1 MSHISR
7 RNFFQFASSM
17 LATLG
22 ISQLK
27 FQSQA
32 GNYGKVLAQSTPRK
46 LALLVGINEY
56 QKAPLRGCVN
66 DTEMQRNLLIHRFGF
81 NPKDIY
87 ILTDKQAT
95 RQGIL
100 EAFEEHLIKQAK
112 PGDVAVFHYS
122 GHGSLVKDPNPV
134 VQTSLMDG
142 SGLSGTLVP
151 VDSSLPQGYPDV
163 GGTVNDIMGHT
174 LFLLT
179 SALKTDNFTGILD
192 SCFSGMTTRDFTVR
206 SRAGGEKIEIVSQ
219 EKVYQEKWLSR
230 LDMSEEEFV
239 KGYQTGVAKGVFF
252 ASAKPFQT
260 AKDVKILDFYTGIFS
275 YLFTQYLWQETGTPK
290 KAIAYTNKQI
300 PSRLEQNP
308 FYEVKTGT
316 KLDSQAI
323 YLTENS
329 YPVSNGVVTEVKGNQ
344 AKIWL
349 GGLEA
354 KKISQLTNG
363 AIFNV
368 IYPQEKS
375 RTKLIFQSRDG
386 LVGIATFKDS
396 VKPGFLLKLHN

>member
-1 MSHISR
+1 MSLISR

-27 FQSQA
+27 FISQA
-32 GNYGKVLAQSTPRK
+32 ENYGKVLAQSTSRK
-46 LALLVGINEY
+46 LALLVGINKY

-66 DTEMQRNLLIHRFGF
+66 DTEMQRHLLIHRFGF

-87 ILTDKQAT
+87 ILTDEQAT

-112 PGDVAVFHYS
+112 PGYLVVFHYS
-122 GHGSLVKDPNPV
+122 GHGSRVRDPNPI

-151 VDSSLPQGYPDV
+151 VDASFPNPNI
-163 GGTVNDIMGHT
+163 GGVVNDIMGHT

-179 SALKTDNFTGILD
+179 SALKTENFTGILD

-206 SRAGGEKIEIVSQ
+206 SREGGNKIEISSQ
-219 EKVYQEKWLSR
+219 EKAYQEKWLSR
-230 LDMSEEEFV
+230 LDMSKDEFI
-239 KGYQTGVAKGVFF
+239 KGYQSGVAKGIFF

-260 AKDVKILDFYTGIFS
+260 AKDVRILDFHAGIFS
-275 YLFTQYLWQETGTPK
+275 YLFTQYLWQETGTPEQ
-290 KAIAYTNKQI
+290 AIAYTNKQI
-300 PSRLEQNP
+300 PSGLQQNP

-316 KLDSQAI
+316 KLDSQAV

-329 YPVSNGVVTEVKGNQ
+329 YPVANGVVTEVKGNQ

-354 KKISQLTNG
+354 KKINQLTNG
-363 AIFNV
+363 AVFNV
-368 IYPQEKS
+368 ISPQEKS
-375 RTKLIFQSRDG
+375 SAKLIFESRDG
-386 LVGIATFKDS
+386 LVGIATLNGS
-396 VKPGFLLKLHN
+396 VKPGFLLEI

>member
-1 MSHISR
+1 MSLISR

-22 ISQLK
+22 ISQSK
-27 FQSQA
+27 FISQVE
-32 GNYGKVLAQSTPRK
+32 NYGKVLAQSTPRK
-46 LALLVGINEY
+46 LALLVGINKY
-56 QKAPLRGCVN
+56 KKAPLRGCVN
-66 DTEMQRNLLIHRFGF
+66 DTEMQRHLLIHRFGF

-87 ILTDKQAT
+87 ILTDEQAT

-122 GHGSLVKDPNPV
+122 GHGSRVRDPNPV

-151 VDSSLPQGYPDV
+151 VDGSFHNPDI
-163 GGTVNDIMGHT
+163 GGVVNDIMGHT

-179 SALKTDNFTGILD
+179 SALKTEYFTGILD

-206 SRAGGEKIEIVSQ
+206 SRAGGNKIEIAPQ
-219 EKVYQEKWLSR
+219 EWAYQEKWLSR
-230 LDMSEEEFV
+230 LDMSKDEFV
-239 KGYQTGVAKGVFF
+239 KGYQSGVAKGVVF

-260 AKDVKILDFYTGIFS
+260 AKDVKLLDFHVGIFS

-300 PSRLEQNP
+300 PATLKQNS

-323 YLTENS
+323 YLTQNS
-329 YPVSNGVVTEVKGNQ
+329 YPVADGVVIEVKGDR

-349 GGLEA
+349 GGLET

-363 AIFNV
+363 ALFNA

-375 RTKLIFQSRDG
+375 TAKLIFKSRDG

>member
-1 MSHISR
+1 MSLISR
-7 RNFFQFASSM
+7 RNFFQFGSSI

-22 ISQLK
+22 ISKLK
-27 FQSQA
+27 FLSQA
-32 GNYGKVLAQSTPRK
+32 ENYGKVLAQSTPRK
-46 LALLVGINEY
+46 LALLVGINKY

-66 DTEMQRNLLIHRFGF
+66 DTEMQRQLLIHRFGF

-87 ILTDKQAT
+87 ILTDELAT

-122 GHGSLVKDPNPV
+122 GHGSHVRDPNPIV
-134 VQTSLMDG
+134 KTSLMDG

-151 VDSSLPQGYPDV
+151 IDSSFPNPDL
-163 GGTVNDIMGHT
+163 GGVVDDIMGHT

-179 SALKTDNFTGILD
+179 SALKTENFTGILD

-206 SRAGGEKIEIVSQ
+206 SRAGGNKIEIAPQ
-219 EKVYQEKWLSR
+219 EKGDQEKWLSR
-230 LDMSEEEFV
+230 LDMSKDEFV
-239 KGYQTGVAKGVFF
+239 KGYQSGVAKGVVF

-260 AKDVKILDFYTGIFS
+260 AKDVKILDFHAGIFS

-290 KAIAYTNKQI
+290 QAIAYTNKQI
-300 PSRLEQNP
+300 PATLKQNS

-329 YPVSNGVVTEVKGNQ
+329 YPVANAVVTEVKGNQ
-344 AKIWL
+344 AQVWL

-363 AIFNV
+363 AVFNV

-386 LVGIATFKDS
+386 LVGIATFKGG
-396 VKPGFLLKLHN
+396 VKPGFLLKPQN

>member
-1 MSHISR
+1 MSPISR

-22 ISQLK
+22 VSQLK
-27 FQSQA
+27 FLSQA
-32 GNYGKVLAQSTPRK
+32 ENYGKVLAQSTSRK
-46 LALLVGINEY
+46 LALLVGINKY

-66 DTEMQRNLLIHRFGF
+66 DTEMQRHLLIHRFGF

-87 ILTDKQAT
+87 ILTDEKAT

-100 EAFEEHLIKQAK
+100 EAFEEYLIKQAK

-122 GHGSLVKDPNPV
+122 GHGSRVRDSNPI

-151 VDSSLPQGYPDV
+151 VDSSFPNPDI
-163 GGTVNDIMGHT
+163 GGVVDDIMGHT

-179 SALKTDNFTGILD
+179 SALKTENFTGILD

-206 SRAGGEKIEIVSQ
+206 SRKGGNKIEIAPQ
-219 EKVYQEKWLSR
+219 EKDYQEKWLSR
-230 LDMSEEEFV
+230 LDISKDEFV
-239 KGYQTGVAKGVFF
+239 KGYKSGVAKGVVF

-260 AKDVKILDFYTGIFS
+260 AKDVKILDFYVGIFS

-300 PSRLEQNP
+300 PTRLNQNP

-323 YLTENS
+323 YLTKTS
-329 YPVSNGVVTEVKGNQ
+329 YPVANGVVTKVEGSQ
-344 AKIWL
+344 AQIWL
-349 GGLEA
+349 GGLDV
-354 KKISQLTNG
+354 KKIAQLTTG
-363 AIFNV
+363 TIFNI

-375 RTKLIFQSRDG
+375 TAKLIFQSRDG
-386 LVGIATFKDS
+386 LLGIATVKGS
-396 VKPGFLLKLHN
+396 VKPGFLLEI

>member
-1 MSHISR
+1 MSPISR
-7 RNFFQFASSM
+7 RHFSQFASSI

-27 FQSQA
+27 FLSQA
-32 GNYGKVLAQSTPRK
+32 ENYGKVLAQSTPRK
-46 LALLVGINEY
+46 LALLVGINKY

-66 DTEMQRNLLIHRFGF
+66 DTEMQRHLLIHRFGF

-87 ILTDKQAT
+87 IVTDEQAT

-122 GHGSLVKDPNPV
+122 GHGSRVKDPNPIV
-134 VQTSLMDG
+134 KTSLMDG

-151 VDSSLPQGYPDV
+151 VDSSLPQGYPNV

-192 SCFSGMTTRDFTVR
+192 SCFSGMTTRDFTAR
-206 SRAGGEKIEIVSQ
+206 SRAGGEKIEIAPQ
-219 EKVYQEKWLSR
+219 EKAYQEKWLSR

-239 KGYQTGVAKGVFF
+239 KGYQSGVAKGIIF

-260 AKDVKILDFYTGIFS
+260 AKDVKILDFHAGIFS
-275 YLFTQYLWQETGTPK
+275 YLFTQYLWQETATPK
-290 KAIAYTNKQI
+290 EAIAYVNRQI
-300 PSRLEQNP
+300 PARLKQNP
-308 FYEVKTGT
+308 LYEVKTGT
-316 KLDSQAI
+316 QLDSQAI

-329 YPVSNGVVTEVKGNQ
+329 SPVANAVVTEIKGDLAQ
-344 AKIWL
+344 IWL
-349 GGLEA
+349 GGLDV
-354 KKISQLTNG
+354 KKIAELTTG
-363 AIFNV
+363 AVFNV
-368 IYPQEKS
+368 VNSKEKS
-375 RTKLIFQSRDG
+375 AAKLIFESRDG
-386 LVGIATFKDS
+386 LLGTATVKGI
-396 VKPGFLLKLHN
+396 VKPGSLLQI